1 MSSSCRFHHLWKLSV
16 IFRPLRN
23 FNSSSSYYSHHAK
36 PIKTTPTPLSGRPKP
51 NLKPT
56 LSEKDVYV
64 YNCNKEIVNVGR
76 LGKVKEA
83 RNLFDNMSC
92 RDAVSYASMI
102 SIYLKDHDLPN
113 AETLFRTMP
122 KRNIVA
128 ESAMIDGYMKSG
140 CIDEARRVFDVMK
153 ERNVYSWTSLISGYF
168 NYGQIEEGL
177 RLFHQMP
184 ERNVV
189 SWTTVVL
196 GYAHNGL
203 VAQARNVFDLMPE
216 RNTVSW
222 TAMIKAYVQSDQFDE
237 AFKLFNEMPQRNLY
251 TWNVII
257 SGCLSANRVSQAIQ
271 LFSSMP
277 QRNAISW
284 TIMVTGLAH
293 NKMIKLAREYF
304 DQMPKKDI
312 AAWNAMISAY
322 VDEGFMVEANEL
334 FISMP
339 ERNSVTW
346 NTMIVGYAKNGP
358 EGEAMNH
365 LILMLRSNF
374 RPSGCGSIISSVLI
388 SCKGILELMQAHAL
402 LVSLGFE
409 HNTVLMNAL
418 ITMYSRSGDVNSAG
432 LVFENLVAKDAV
444 SWTSMILAYS
454 NHGYGQ
460 HALQVFARMIRSGA
474 KPNEITFVGVLSAC
488 SHAGLVNK
496 GQRLF
501 ESMNC
506 VYGLEPK
513 AEHYSCLIDILGRA
527 GQVDEAT
534 KVLSKMP
541 DCELDGAVLGALLG
555 ACRLHGDVR
564 LASCIGEKLLEMEP
578 SCSGNYVLLANV
590 YASHG
595 MWHKF
600 AQLRKLMK
608 ERNVEKA
615 PGFSQIELKGKN
627 NVFLAGDRSHPEM
640 EDIYGLL
647 EETFFP

>member
-1 MSSSCRFHHLWKLSV
+1 MSSSRCYHHFLKFHA
-16 IFRPLRN
+16 IYRPLRN
-23 FNSSSSYYSHHAK
+23 FNSSSSYYSIHAK
-36 PIKTTPTPLSGRPKP
+36 PNLKPNKTTPTPLPG
-51 NLKPT
+51 KPT
-56 LSEKDVYV
+56 LSERDVYV
-64 YNCNKEIVNVGR
+64 YNCNNEMVKLGR
-76 LGKVKEA
+76 LGRVKEA
-83 RNLFDNMSC
+83 RNLFDKMSR

-102 SIYLKDHDLPN
+102 TVYLKNHDLPN
-113 AETLFRTMP
+113 AETLFRVMP
-122 KRNIVA
+122 ERNIVA

-140 CIDEARRVFDVMK
+140 CIDEARGVFNGME

-168 NYGQIEEGL
+168 NCGEIEEGL
-177 RLFHQMP
+177 RLFHRMP
-184 ERNVV
+184 EKNVV
-189 SWTTVVL
+189 TWTTVAL
-196 GYAHNGL
+196 GYAHNGM
-203 VAQARNVFDLMPE
+203 VAQARKVFDLMPE

-251 TWNVII
+251 SWNIII
-257 SGCLSANRVSQAIQ
+257 SGCLSANRVGQAIQ
-271 LFSSMP
+271 LFNSMP
-277 QRNAISW
+277 QRNAVSW
-284 TIMVTGLAH
+284 TAMVTGLAH
-293 NKMIKLAREYF
+293 NKMIRLAREYF
-304 DQMPKKDI
+304 DQMPKKEI
-312 AAWNAMISAY
+312 AAWNAMISSY
-322 VDEGFMVEANEL
+322 IDEGFMVEANEL

-346 NTMIVGYAKNGP
+346 NIMIDGYAKNGP

-374 RPSGCGSIISSVLI
+374 RPSGCGTTISSVLI
-388 SCKGILELMQAHAL
+388 SCKGMLELMQAHAL
-402 LVSLGFE
+402 LLSLGFE
-409 HNTVLMNAL
+409 HNTLVTNVLV
-418 ITMYSRSGDVNSAG
+418 TMYSRSGDVHCAR
-432 LVFENLVAKDAV
+432 LAFENLVAKDTV
-444 SWTSMILAYS
+444 SWKSMILAYS

-474 KPNEITFVGVLSAC
+474 KPDEIAFVGVLSAC

-541 DCELDGAVLGALLG
+541 HCELDGAVLGTLLG

-578 SCSGNYVLLANV
+578 TSSGNYVLLANV
-590 YASHG
+590 YASNG

-600 AQLRKLMK
+600 AQLRKMMK
-608 ERNVEKA
+608 ERNVRKA
-615 PGFSQIELKGKN
+615 PGFSQIEVNGKN
-627 NVFLAGDRSHPEM
+627 HVFLAGDRSHSEM
-640 EDIYGLL
+640 DDIYRLL
-647 EETFFP
+647 QESFFPL